1 MKLYYFI
8 QYKVVCVN
16 STNNLMNA
24 NYLNNSHNIDRRLYF
39 LILTS
44 DNLLEVNDKSEPQQ
58 IILNQS

>member
-1 MKLYYFI
+1 
-8 QYKVVCVN
+8 
-16 STNNLMNA
+16 MNA

-58 IILNQS
+58 IIFNQS